1 MADNGHKN
9 FASKTDRLLVSVA
22 VDEQLEDPVKSL
34 FIYEQAKSVEK
45 DFFVINMSDLYSL

>member
-22 VDEQLEDPVKSL
+22 VDEQLEDAVKSL
-34 FIYEQAKSVEK
+34 FIYEQVKSVEK
-45 DFFVINMSDLYSL
+45 DVFLS